1 MKSKRPNFLWI
12 HYVYASAIV
21 VMLIATLLLRPSMM
35 YAVTIAA
42 VTLVVAASSFIHYKH
57 RDMRRDTLMEY
68 LLVTIAV
75 ILVLLSAT
83 R

>member
-1 MKSKRPNFLWI
+1 MKKKRRNYLWI
-12 HYVYASAIV
+12 HYVYAVAIIA
-21 VMLIATLLLRPSMM
+21 MLIGTLMLHPSML
-35 YAVTIAA
+35 YGVTIAA
-42 VTLVVAASSFIHYKH
+42 VALVVAASSFIHYKH

-75 ILVLLSAT
+75 ILVLVSAS